1 MPSTQKKISNVEA
14 TRAWLSVVRAYN
26 LCDAVLTQR
35 LAPLG
40 IRVVE
45 HEVLANLARTPGL
58 TQQQL
63 AERCFAAK
71 SGVSVLITRMEADGW
86 VLREA
91 DVSDARA
98 KRLSLTSAG
107 AALARRSMA
116 IQADVVAV
124 MAANMSA
131 RELAMTEEVMD
142 RIGGKLDG
150 LLA

>member
-1 MPSTQKKISNVEA
+1 MPSTQKKVRNVEA

-91 DVSDARA
+91 DASDARA